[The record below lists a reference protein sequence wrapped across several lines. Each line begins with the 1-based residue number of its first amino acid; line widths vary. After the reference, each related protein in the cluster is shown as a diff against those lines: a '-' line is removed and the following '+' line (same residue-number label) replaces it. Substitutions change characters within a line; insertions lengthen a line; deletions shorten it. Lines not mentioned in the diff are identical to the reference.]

1 MHLIIIKKTIF
12 IIQIILFII
21 LIINNFYNIYNTN
34 NNIIGYGCTTRPKDI
49 GSSHPA
55 RPKGMTT
62 PFLKYFGSD
71 KYYWVLLVGS
81 GCQARPNSFW

>member
-34 NNIIGYGCTTRPKDI
+34 NNIIGYGCTTRPRI
-49 GSSHPA
+49 LGPA
-55 RPKGMTT
+55 TQPDPR
-62 PFLKYFGSD
+62 
-71 KYYWVLLVGS
+71 V
-81 GCQARPNSFW
+81 